1 MKVRVDIDLTPE
13 EARRFLG
20 LPDVSA
26 LQEDVVRYAR
36 EQLEKGAEGFDAAA
50 FLRETTV
57 GGTRAWQ
64 RLMSAAF
71 SKASEAAQAYAAGTA
86 RAEDDQDAED
96 TDGGGSRSGS
106 KRGK

>member
-20 LPDVSA
+20 LPDVSG

-71 SKASEAAQAYAAGTA
+71 NKASEAAQAYAAGTA
-86 RAEDDQDAED
+86 KAEDDQEPGDSD
-96 TDGGGSRSGS
+96 SGGARSRG